1 MKCNAVILASFALGQ
16 SVMATNIY
24 RPGGHYQVR
33 AFNESEPIFPSGTGA
48 SSGFARPTGKPSHH
62 TSSKKPSHHTS
73 SKKPCKT
80 KSSSAVAS
88 SVAASSVAATSAAA
102 TSSEASV
109 VTSAPAVS
117 SDLATPSTV
126 LYTTTIT
133 NHLSETVVVTV
144 TPQPATSIPEAS
156 ASASASTTAAVV
168 PTTLK
173 SADVDTSS
181 TFVAPSSSKTSANS
195 LPPYPTTLL
204 TGTSSTIASTGF
216 ASGTGG
222 VAYPTESTIAA
233 YYQCGGIGYTG
244 STTCVEGTHCQ
255 VQNPY
260 YSQCIYQS

>member
-24 RPGGHYQVR
+24 RPVR
-33 AFNESEPIFPSGTGA
+33 AFNESQPVFPSGTGA
-48 SSGFARPTGKPSHH
+48 SSGFAGPT
-62 TSSKKPSHHTS
+62 KKPSHHTS

-80 KSSSAVAS
+80 KSSSAV
-88 SVAASSVAATSAAA
+88 ATSAAA

-133 NHLSETVVVTV
+133 NNLSETVVVTV
-144 TPQPATSIPEAS
+144 TPVPATSTSE

-173 SADVDTSS
+173 SADVDSSS
-181 TFVAPSSSKTSANS
+181 TFVAPSSKTSANS
-195 LPPYPTTLL
+195 LPPYPTTLS
-204 TGTSSTIASTGF
+204 TGASSTIASTGF

-222 VAYPTESTIAA
+222 VAYPTGSTIAA

>member
-16 SVMATNIY
+16 SVMATNVY

-48 SSGFARPTGKPSHH
+48 SSGFARPTGKPSH
-62 TSSKKPSHHTS
+62 TK

-88 SVAASSVAATSAAA
+88 SVAATSAAV

-109 VTSAPAVS
+109 VTSAPALS
-117 SDLATPSTV
+117 SDLATPSTA

-144 TPQPATSIPEAS
+144 TPKPATSIPEAS
-156 ASASASTTAAVV
+156 ASASTTAVVV

-181 TFVAPSSSKTSANS
+181 TFVAPSSSKTSVNS
-195 LPPYPTTLL
+195 LPPYPTTLS

-222 VAYPTESTIAA
+222 VAYPTGSTIAA

>member
-33 AFNESEPIFPSGTGA
+33 AFNGSEPTFPSGTGP
-48 SSGFARPTGKPSHH
+48 SSGFARPTGKPS
-62 TSSKKPSHHTS
+62 
-73 SKKPCKT
+73 KPCKP
-80 KSSSAVAS
+80 KPSSAVESSVAPS

-117 SDLATPSTV
+117 SDLATPSTA

-156 ASASASTTAAVV
+156 ASASTTAAVV

-173 SADVDTSS
+173 SADVDTPS
-181 TFVAPSSSKTSANS
+181 TFVAPSSSSKTSANS
-195 LPPYPTTLL
+195 LPPYPTTFS
-204 TGTSSTIASTGF
+204 TGASSTIASTGF

-222 VAYPTESTIAA
+222 AAYPTGSAIAA
-233 YYQCGGIGYTG
+233 YYQCGGINYVG

-260 YSQCIYQS
+260 YSQCIYYQS

>member
-33 AFNESEPIFPSGTGA
+33 AFNESQPIFPSGTGA
-48 SSGFARPTGKPSHH
+48 SSGFAGPTGKPSH
-62 TSSKKPSHHTS
+62 HHTS

-80 KSSSAVAS
+80 KSSS
-88 SVAASSVAATSAAA
+88 VAATS
-102 TSSEASV
+102 SKASV

-126 LYTTTIT
+126 LYTTTFT

-144 TPQPATSIPEAS
+144 TPVPATSTPE

-173 SADVDTSS
+173 SADVDSS
-181 TFVAPSSSKTSANS
+181 PTFVAPSSSKTLANS
-195 LPPYPTTLL
+195 LPPYPTTLS

-222 VAYPTESTIAA
+222 VAYPTGSTIAA

>member
-33 AFNESEPIFPSGTGA
+33 AFNESQPIFPSGTGA
-48 SSGFARPTGKPSHH
+48 SSGFAGPTKKPSH
-62 TSSKKPSHHTS
+62 HHTS

-80 KSSSAVAS
+80 KSSSAV
-88 SVAASSVAATSAAA
+88 ATSAAA

-144 TPQPATSIPEAS
+144 TPVSATSTSE

-173 SADVDTSS
+173 SADVDSSS
-181 TFVAPSSSKTSANS
+181 TFVAPSSKTSANS
-195 LPPYPTTLL
+195 LPPYPTTLS

-222 VAYPTESTIAA
+222 VAYPTGSTIAA

>member
-33 AFNESEPIFPSGTGA
+33 AFNESQPIFPSGTGA
-48 SSGFARPTGKPSHH
+48 SPGFARPTG
-62 TSSKKPSHHTS
+62 KPSHHTS

-88 SVAASSVAATSAAA
+88 SVAASSVAAT
-102 TSSEASV
+102 
-109 VTSAPAVS
+109 
-117 SDLATPSTV
+117 
-126 LYTTTIT
+126 
-133 NHLSETVVVTV
+133 
-144 TPQPATSIPEAS
+144 
-156 ASASASTTAAVV
+156 SASASTTAAVV

-195 LPPYPTTLL
+195 LPPYPTTLS

-222 VAYPTESTIAA
+222 FAYPTGSTIAA

>member
-33 AFNESEPIFPSGTGA
+33 AFNESQPIFPSGTGA
-48 SSGFARPTGKPSHH
+48 SSGFAGPTG
-62 TSSKKPSHHTS
+62 KPSHHTS

-133 NHLSETVVVTV
+133 NHLSETIVVTV
-144 TPQPATSIPEAS
+144 TPVPATSTPE

-181 TFVAPSSSKTSANS
+181 TFVAPSSKTSANS
-195 LPPYPTTLL
+195 LPPYPTTLS

-222 VAYPTESTIAA
+222 VAYPTGSTIAA

>member
-48 SSGFARPTGKPSHH
+48 SSGFVSPTGKP
-62 TSSKKPSHHTS
+62 HHTS

-88 SVAASSVAATSAAA
+88 SVAATSVAA

-109 VTSAPAVS
+109 TSAPAVT
-117 SDLATPSTV
+117 SDLATPSTA

-133 NHLSETVVVTV
+133 NHLSETVVITV
-144 TPQPATSIPEAS
+144 TPNPATSTSE
-156 ASASASTTAAVV
+156 ASASASTTAVVV

-195 LPPYPTTLL
+195 LPPYPTTLS

-222 VAYPTESTIAA
+222 VAYPTGSTIAA

>member
-1 MKCNAVILASFALGQ
+1 MKCNAVILASFVLGQ

-48 SSGFARPTGKPSHH
+48 SSGLARPTGKPSH
-62 TSSKKPSHHTS
+62 TK

-88 SVAASSVAATSAAA
+88 SVAATSAAV

-109 VTSAPAVS
+109 VTSAPAHS

-126 LYTTTIT
+126 LYTTTLT

-144 TPQPATSIPEAS
+144 TPKPATSTSEAS
-156 ASASASTTAAVV
+156 TSTTAAVV

-181 TFVAPSSSKTSANS
+181 TFVAPSSKTSANS
-195 LPPYPTTLL
+195 LPPYPTTLS

-222 VAYPTESTIAA
+222 VAYPTGSTIAA

>member
-48 SSGFARPTGKPSHH
+48 SSGFARPTGKPSHI
-62 TSSKKPSHHTS
+62 S

-88 SVAASSVAATSAAA
+88 SVAASSVAVTSAAA

-109 VTSAPAVS
+109 FTSAPAVS
-117 SDLATPSTV
+117 SDLATPSTA

-144 TPQPATSIPEAS
+144 TPKPATSTPE
-156 ASASASTTAAVV
+156 ASASTTAVVV
-168 PTTLK
+168 PTTLR

-195 LPPYPTTLL
+195 LPPYPTTLS

-222 VAYPTESTIAA
+222 VAYPTGSTIAA